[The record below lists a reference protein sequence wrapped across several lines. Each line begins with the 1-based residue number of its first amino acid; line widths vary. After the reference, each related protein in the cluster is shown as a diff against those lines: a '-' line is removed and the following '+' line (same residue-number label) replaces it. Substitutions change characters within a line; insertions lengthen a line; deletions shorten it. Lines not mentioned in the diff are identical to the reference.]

1 MTFECIKI
9 KMVADTSFADFN
21 DDPVRVF
28 LTQEICDHFLS
39 EESQYS
45 VFYRSFTECQGC
57 HQYADKLLT
66 TFPETSSARTSFRFI
81 ENQNLSSNMHENR
94 YKEINVI
101 DRGSRIRIFYQKHW
115 NFSLYLSSLTNP
127 TKTQLNARCWRNSIT
142 FSLSGLLRWDF
153 GRYTEIFL
161 SRGPL
166 DIGEVVNAAGSHC
179 QQPTISFKS
188 KQRDETK
195 GKTYLSSLGFFTKT
209 KRATNVKRR

>member
-1 MTFECIKI
+1 MTIFSLKSPST
-9 KMVADTSFADFN
+9 V
-21 DDPVRVF
+21 
-28 LTQEICDHFLS
+28 
-39 EESQYS
+39 
-45 VFYRSFTECQGC
+45 SFTDLSQNVKVVINMQINCWPHFQKQVVLER
-57 HQYADKLLT
+57 ALDLSRIRIWVLT
-66 TFPETSSARTSFRFI
+66 CMKS
-81 ENQNLSSNMHENR
+81 R

>member
-66 TFPETSSARTSFRFI
+66 TYPETSSAEMSSMFI
-81 ENQNLSSNMHENR
+81 KNLSFNMLEKR
-94 YKEINVI
+94 YIYYEF
-101 DRGSRIRIFYQKHW
+101 DGGSR
-115 NFSLYLSSLTNP
+115 
-127 TKTQLNARCWRNSIT
+127 
-142 FSLSGLLRWDF
+142 
-153 GRYTEIFL
+153 
-161 SRGPL
+161 
-166 DIGEVVNAAGSHC
+166 
-179 QQPTISFKS
+179 
-188 KQRDETK
+188 
-195 GKTYLSSLGFFTKT
+195 
-209 KRATNVKRR
+209 

>member
-66 TFPETSSARTSFRFI
+66 TFPETSSDGTSFGFI
-81 ENQNLSSNMHENR
+81 EILSSTSKMLENR
-94 YKEINVI
+94 
-101 DRGSRIRIFYQKHW
+101 DQ
-115 NFSLYLSSLTNP
+115 
-127 TKTQLNARCWRNSIT
+127 
-142 FSLSGLLRWDF
+142 
-153 GRYTEIFL
+153 
-161 SRGPL
+161 
-166 DIGEVVNAAGSHC
+166 DI
-179 QQPTISFKS
+179 
-188 KQRDETK
+188 
-195 GKTYLSSLGFFTKT
+195 
-209 KRATNVKRR
+209 